1 MMTIK
6 SALEKRIA
14 IFTKRPASAS
24 GTGSTKVHLSSGT
37 RCEITE
43 GPWRLISDQSQTSGG
58 NGEGPD
64 PGVLG
69 RGALGACLAQGYA
82 MNFARR
88 DLTFRSIDVEIQ
100 GDIDMRGYLGMDG
113 DIPPG
118 YREMRYVV
126 NIESDEDEQDILA
139 ALDYSDRHSPWLY
152 NLTAALE
159 VSRQVAVQPCS

>member
-1 MMTIK
+1 
-6 SALEKRIA
+6 
-14 IFTKRPASAS
+14 
-24 GTGSTKVHLSSGT
+24 
-37 RCEITE
+37 
-43 GPWRLISDQSQTSGG
+43 
-58 NGEGPD
+58 
-64 PGVLG
+64 
-69 RGALGACLAQGYA
+69 